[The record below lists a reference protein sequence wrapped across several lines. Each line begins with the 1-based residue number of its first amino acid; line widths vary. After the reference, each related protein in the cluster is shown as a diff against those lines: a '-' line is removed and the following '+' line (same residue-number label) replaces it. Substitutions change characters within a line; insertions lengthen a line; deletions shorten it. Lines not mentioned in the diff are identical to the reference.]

1 MKLKDIFDKNPR
13 EQDVIFYIEY
23 LEFNEKGEFERVW
36 EPEYDMESRS
46 YYKDFSVVKIQVDK
60 EDKDFLAIYLT
71 NYFCF

>member
-1 MKLKDIFDKNPR
+1 MKLKDIFDKIPR

-23 LEFNEKGEFERVW
+23 LEFNDKGEFERVW
-36 EPEYDMESRS
+36 EPEYDMESCS

>member
-1 MKLKDIFDKNPR
+1 MKLEDIFDKIPR
-13 EQDVIFYIEY
+13 SQDVIFYIEY
-23 LEFNEKGEFERVW
+23 LEFNDKGVFERVW
-36 EPEYDMESRS
+36 EPEYEMENYQ

>member
-1 MKLKDIFDKNPR
+1 MKLKDIFDKIPR

-23 LEFNEKGEFERVW
+23 LEFNDKGEFERVW